1 MKYLVLALPL
11 VMFACSTT
19 PDTQSAETQTT
30 ESSVAQ
36 NVAKSDETVSCS
48 LGGDA
53 RAISNRQLVDGGCEV
68 AYTKF
73 DETKVVASAAND
85 SAHCDGIAS
94 RIQTNLENAGFTCK

>member
-1 MKYLVLALPL
+1 MKYLVLVLPL

-19 PDTQSAETQTT
+19 PDTQSAAQTT

-36 NVAKSDETVSCS
+36 IEAKSEEAVSCS

-53 RAISNRQLVDGGCEV
+53 RAISNRKLVDGGCEV

-73 DETKVVASAAND
+73 NETKVVASAAND

-94 RIQTNLENAGFTCK
+94 RIQTNLENAGFICK